1 MGDVPAEAGGEAP
14 VPRRTW
20 QAEGTTAISLRD
32 PANQAAPLGWAE
44 ERARKRVGGTCGPK
58 LFFSPTRR
66 RPVHSTPFWM
76 RGGVRDQQ

>member
-1 MGDVPAEAGGEAP
+1 MGDVPAEAGDEAP